1 MFAIVSIDLNFC
13 FHRFSFE
20 LSRPRTNGELE
31 AEAWVLHCS
40 RQVHP
45 INQSQTGARV
55 IPICQIGRFDLV
67 FSESCL
73 YFDNIF
79 LIFSFEFSD
88 VLMTD
93 RIGLKRQP

>member
-1 MFAIVSIDLNFC
+1 MRKQCNVCFSMFTIVSVDINFC

-40 RQVHP
+40 RQAYP
-45 INQSQTGARV
+45 INQSQTGAEV

-73 YFDNIF
+73 YFDIR
-79 LIFSFEFSD
+79 FS
-88 VLMTD
+88 
-93 RIGLKRQP
+93 K